1 MPAAASPLLSV
12 HDLSIAFGRDPTRPS
27 AVQALSFELAAG
39 ETLAIVGESGSG
51 KSVSVMSLLQLLP
64 KTTTTIRSGQALFD
78 GEDLLRVSERRITQI
93 RGAEISMVFQEP
105 MTSLNPVLTIGCQ
118 ITEVFVAHQKT
129 TPDEARRKALDM
141 LEKVRISDPA
151 RRMRQYPHQLS
162 GGMRQRVMIAMALA
176 CRPRI
181 LIADEPTTALDV
193 TVQAQVLDL
202 IRDLKSDFGTG
213 VILITH
219 DMGVV
224 AEMADR
230 VVVMRAG
237 EKVEEGLIADVFE
250 RPKAA
255 YTRALLD
262 AVPRLGDA
270 GVIQVFRRPSG
281 GERVE
286 PTVDVRNLSV
296 RFDVHDGVLRRLTG
310 RIHAVEDV
318 SFSIAPGETLG
329 LVGESGSGKSTTGRA
344 LLRLEEP
351 SAGTIAIDGYDV
363 ATLDRRAM
371 KPIRRLAQMIF
382 QDPFASLNPRIEAG
396 IQVAAPLTVHGI
408 GTALERKER
417 AADLFRRVGL
427 SPEMASRF
435 PHEFSGGQRQRV
447 CIARALALNPKL
459 IIADEAV
466 SALDVTV
473 QGQVLA
479 LLRELQQEF
488 NLSYL
493 FISHDIAVVERIA
506 HRVAVMYLGR
516 IVEIGPCAKVLKDP
530 RHPYTKRLLA
540 AVPVADPRRAGMRP
554 RVEASE
560 VRSPIRPI
568 GWSASRISYVEASKG
583 HLVALDG

>member
-1 MPAAASPLLSV
+1 MPAASPLLSV
-12 HDLSIAFGRDPTRPS
+12 RNLSIAFGRDPTRPP

-105 MTSLNPVLTIGCQ
+105 MTSLNPVLTIGRQ

-129 TPDEARRKALDM
+129 TLDEARHKALDM
-141 LEKVRISDPA
+141 LEKVRISDPE

-230 VVVMRAG
+230 VVVMREG
-237 EKVEEGLIADVFE
+237 EKVEEGLIANVFE

-262 AVPRLGDA
+262 AVPRLGAA
-270 GVIQVFRRPSG
+270 GVIQVFSSPSG

-310 RIHAVEDV
+310 RVHAVEDV

-344 LLRLEEP
+344 LVRLEEP

-371 KPIRRLAQMIF
+371 RPIRRLAQIIF
-382 QDPFASLNPRIEAG
+382 QDPLASLNPRIEAG
-396 IQVAAPLTVHGI
+396 VQVAAPLAVHGI

-427 SPEMASRF
+427 PPEMASRF

-479 LLRELQQEF
+479 LLRELQQEY

-493 FISHDIAVVERIA
+493 FISHDIAVIERIA

-516 IVEIGPCAKVLKDP
+516 IVEIGPCAKVLNDP

-540 AVPVADPRRAGMRP
+540 AVPVADPRRAQTRP
-554 RVEASE
+554 RFEASE

-568 GWSASRISYVEASKG
+568 GWSAAPISYLEASSG
-583 HLVALDG
+583 HLVALDA